1 MPQAMPPG
9 HQGQITIRSGTE
21 GNLVWVEFEDNGA
34 GMDAATIDRIFDPFF
49 TTKDVGT
56 GTGLGLSVSLG
67 IVQRH
72 HGQILVNSTPGVG
85 TRFRIELPIRQTH
98 ANAQPQEHALDQHA
112 NP

>member
-1 MPQAMPPG
+1 MPPG

-21 GNLVWVEFEDNGA
+21 GNLVWVAFEDNGA

-67 IVQRH
+67 IVKRH
-72 HGQILVNSTPGVG
+72 GGQITVNSTPGTG
-85 TRFRIELPIRQTH
+85 TTFKMELPMR
-98 ANAQPQEHALDQHA
+98 QPQALT
-112 NP
+112 NPSGVSA